1 MRFDNE
7 NTLLPAKAITPEL
20 LTAYAMSQKQ
30 DHSQC
35 TPERCVHEDEV
46 HDLAKVLTKAVNGSP
61 EFQAFCQ
68 KFIVGT
74 LHHGMTHGIERAMP
88 ALATFFIYVGWE
100 LAQFSLSAEG
110 MNKEF
115 GVM

>member
-35 TPERCVHEDEV
+35 TPERCLHEDQV
-46 HDLAKVLTKAVNGSP
+46 SSLAKVLTKAVNGSP

-68 KFIVGT
+68 KYIVET
-74 LHHGMTHGIERAMP
+74 LHHAMTHGIERAMP
-88 ALATFFIYVGWE
+88 ALATFFIYVGWK
-100 LAQFSLSAEG
+100 LAQFSLNGQG
-110 MNKEF
+110 MDKDF
-115 GVM
+115 KVM